1 MDPIVSFIKT
11 LDKIS
16 NNIPSSLFAISLMI
30 ISGLFFVLMH
40 SAVKYLSK
48 EVHIFE
54 IAFFRCALVIFVLA
68 PIIFQQGKKIFKTK
82 QPKVQFLRITTN
94 SVAMLCFFYGIST
107 TPLAQLTTLGFTVP
121 IFATILAVIFMKEK
135 IRLRRT
141 TALIVGFIGTIIVM
155 RPDISIELGALLII
169 FSSFLWSICLIF
181 IKKLTQTDSAVTI
194 SLYFGIGMIPATFA
208 LAFPVLEM
216 IDLRQF
222 IILIFIAI
230 TGTLAQTIMNSA
242 LEKGE
247 LALLLP
253 FDFLRLIWSVLIGYA
268 LFSEEPTITLWLGGF
283 LIIGSTSYIAWREA
297 TLKKVDK
304 NYDCK

>member
-1 MDPIVSFIKT
+1 MYFAS
-11 LDKIS
+11 KI
-16 NNIPSSLFAISLMI
+16 NKFVGKVPNPLIAISLMV

-68 PIIFQQGKKIFKTK
+68 PIILQQGKSVFVTR
-82 QPKVQFLRITTN
+82 QPKIQFLRITTN
-94 SVAMLCFFYGIST
+94 SVAMLCFFYGISS

-121 IFATILAVIFMKEK
+121 IFATILAVVFMKERIK
-135 IRLRRT
+135 LRRT
-141 TALIVGFIGTIIVM
+141 GALIVGFIGTLVVM
-155 RPDISIELGALLII
+155 RPDISIEFGALLII
-169 FSSFLWSICLIF
+169 FSSFLWSVCLIF
-181 IKKLTQTDSAVTI
+181 IKKLTETDSAVTI

-208 LAFPVLEM
+208 MALPVFEM

-222 IILIFIAI
+222 IILMFIAA
-230 TGTLAQTIMNSA
+230 TGTLAQTIMNNA

-268 LFSEEPTITLWLGGF
+268 LFAEKPEITLWIGGV

-297 TLKKVDK
+297 KLKSNTLIR
-304 NYDCK
+304 

>member
-1 MDPIVSFIKT
+1 MEIKV
-11 LDKIS
+11 LLSKAFNKIS
-16 NNIPSSLFAISLMI
+16 NNMSAPLIAISLMI

-68 PIIFQQGKKIFKTK
+68 PVIIQQGKTIFKTR
-82 QPKVQFLRITTN
+82 QPKMQFLRIITN

-141 TALIVGFIGTIIVM
+141 TALIIGFIGTIVVM

-194 SLYFGIGMIPATFA
+194 SLYFGIGMIPATFI
-208 LAFPVLEM
+208 LAFPVMEA
-216 IDLRQF
+216 IDMRQF
-222 IILIFIAI
+222 TILVFIAI
-230 TGTLAQTIMNSA
+230 TGTLAQTIMNTA
-242 LEKGE
+242 LKKGE

-253 FDFLRLIWSVLIGYA
+253 FDFLRLIWSVLIGYV
-268 LFSEEPTITLWLGGF
+268 LFAEEPTFTLWIGGF
-283 LIIGSTSYIAWREA
+283 LIIGSTTYIAWREA
-297 TLKKVDK
+297 KLK
-304 NYDCK
+304 NRPPL

>member
-1 MDPIVSFIKT
+1 MDPKVSFIKT
-11 LDKIS
+11 LSRLS

-297 TLKKVDK
+297 TLKKVDEK
-304 NYDCK
+304 L

>member
-1 MDPIVSFIKT
+1 MSFTKKFNI
-11 LDKIS
+11 IS
-16 NNIPSSLFAISLMI
+16 NNLPAPLMAISLMI
-30 ISGLFFVLMH
+30 ISGLFFVVMH

-68 PIIFQQGKKIFKTK
+68 PIIFQQGRSIFKTK
-82 QPKVQFLRITTN
+82 QPKMQLLRITTN

-121 IFATILAVIFMKEK
+121 IFATILAVTFMKEK

-141 TALIVGFIGTIIVM
+141 AALIIGFIGTIIVM

-208 LAFPVLEM
+208 LAFPVMEI

-222 IILIFIAI
+222 IILLFIAI
-230 TGTLAQTIMNSA
+230 TGTLAQTIMNYA
-242 LEKGE
+242 LKKGE
-247 LALLLP
+247 LALILP

-268 LFSEEPTITLWLGGF
+268 LFAEVPTFTLWIGGF
-283 LIIGSTSYIAWREA
+283 LIISSTSYIAWREA
-297 TLKKVDK
+297 KLK
-304 NYDCK
+304 NSTSL

>member
-1 MDPIVSFIKT
+1 MYLAGILNKFVSKSPKPLI
-11 LDKIS
+11 
-16 NNIPSSLFAISLMI
+16 AISLMV
-30 ISGLFFVLMH
+30 ISGLFFVFMH

-68 PIIFQQGKKIFKTK
+68 PIILQQGKSVFITG
-82 QPKVQFLRITTN
+82 QPKIQFLRITTN
-94 SVAMLCFFYGIST
+94 SVAMLCFFYGISS

-121 IFATILAVIFMKEK
+121 IFTTILAVVFMKEK

-141 TALIVGFIGTIIVM
+141 SALIIGFIGTLIVM
-155 RPDISIELGALLII
+155 RPDISIELGAVLII
-169 FSSFLWSICLIF
+169 FSSFLWSVCLIY
-181 IKKLTQTDSAVTI
+181 IKKLTETDSAITI
-194 SLYFGIGMIPATFA
+194 SLYFGIGMIPATFIM
-208 LAFPVLEM
+208 AFPVFEM

-230 TGTLAQTIMNSA
+230 TGTLAQTIMNFA
-242 LEKGE
+242 FEKGE

-268 LFSEEPTITLWLGGF
+268 LFAEEPEITLWIGGF
-283 LIIGSTSYIAWREA
+283 LIIGSTSYIAWRESK
-297 TLKKVDK
+297 LK
-304 NYDCK
+304 

>member
-1 MDPIVSFIKT
+1 MSFTKKFNI
-11 LDKIS
+11 IS
-16 NNIPSSLFAISLMI
+16 NNLPAPLMAISFMI
-30 ISGLFFVLMH
+30 ISGLFFVVMH

-68 PIIFQQGKKIFKTK
+68 PIIFQQGRNIFKTK
-82 QPKVQFLRITTN
+82 QPKMQLLRITTN

-121 IFATILAVIFMKEK
+121 IFATILAVTFMKEK

-141 TALIVGFIGTIIVM
+141 AALIIGFIGTIIVM

-208 LAFPVLEM
+208 LAFPVMEI

-222 IILIFIAI
+222 IILLFIAI
-230 TGTLAQTIMNSA
+230 TGTLAQTIMNYA
-242 LEKGE
+242 LKKGE

-268 LFSEEPTITLWLGGF
+268 LFAEEPTFTLWIGGF
-283 LIIGSTSYIAWREA
+283 LIISSTSYIAWREA
-297 TLKKVDK
+297 KLK
-304 NYDCK
+304 NSTSL

>member
-1 MDPIVSFIKT
+1 MEIKV
-11 LDKIS
+11 LLSKAFNKIS
-16 NNIPSSLFAISLMI
+16 NNMSAPLIAISLMI

-68 PIIFQQGKKIFKTK
+68 PVIIQQGKTIFKTR
-82 QPKVQFLRITTN
+82 QPKMQFLRIITN

-141 TALIVGFIGTIIVM
+141 TALIIGFIGTIVVM

-194 SLYFGIGMIPATFA
+194 SLYFGIGMIPATFI
-208 LAFPVLEM
+208 LAFPVMEA
-216 IDLRQF
+216 IDMRQF
-222 IILIFIAI
+222 TILVFIAI
-230 TGTLAQTIMNSA
+230 TGTLAQTIMNTA
-242 LEKGE
+242 LKKGE

-268 LFSEEPTITLWLGGF
+268 LFAEEPTFTLWIGGF
-283 LIIGSTSYIAWREA
+283 LIIGSTTYIAWREA
-297 TLKKVDK
+297 KLR
-304 NYDCK
+304 NRSPL

>member
-11 LDKIS
+11 LNKIS
-16 NNIPSSLFAISLMI
+16 NNIPSSLFSISLMI
-30 ISGLFFVLMH
+30 ISGLFFVIMH

-68 PIIFQQGKKIFKTK
+68 PIIFQQGKKIFTTK

-181 IKKLTQTDSAVTI
+181 IKKLTETDSAVTI

-208 LAFPVLEM
+208 LALPVLEM

-222 IILIFIAI
+222 IILIFIAV

-297 TLKKVDK
+297 TLKKVDEK
-304 NYDCK
+304 L

>member
-1 MDPIVSFIKT
+1 MEIKV
-11 LDKIS
+11 LLSKAFNKIS
-16 NNIPSSLFAISLMI
+16 NNMSAPLIAISLMI

-68 PIIFQQGKKIFKTK
+68 PVIIQQGKTIFKTR
-82 QPKVQFLRITTN
+82 QPKMQFLRIITN

-135 IRLRRT
+135 IKLRRT
-141 TALIVGFIGTIIVM
+141 TALIIGFIGTIIVM

-208 LAFPVLEM
+208 LAFPVM
-216 IDLRQF
+216 QVIDLRQF
-222 IILIFIAI
+222 AILIFIAI
-230 TGTLAQTIMNSA
+230 TGTLAQTIMNTA
-242 LEKGE
+242 LKKGE

-268 LFSEEPTITLWLGGF
+268 LFAEKPTFTLWIGGF
-283 LIIGSTSYIAWREA
+283 LIIGSTTYIAWREA
-297 TLKKVDK
+297 KLK
-304 NYDCK
+304 NQRPL

>member
-1 MDPIVSFIKT
+1 MEIKV
-11 LDKIS
+11 LLSKAFNKIS
-16 NNIPSSLFAISLMI
+16 NNMSAPLIAISLMI

-68 PIIFQQGKKIFKTK
+68 PVIIQQGKTIFKTK
-82 QPKVQFLRITTN
+82 QPKMQFLRIITN

-141 TALIVGFIGTIIVM
+141 TALIIGFIGTIVVM

-194 SLYFGIGMIPATFA
+194 SLYFGIGMIPATFI
-208 LAFPVLEM
+208 LAFPVMEA
-216 IDLRQF
+216 IDMRQF
-222 IILIFIAI
+222 TILVFIAI
-230 TGTLAQTIMNSA
+230 TGTLAQTIMNTA
-242 LEKGE
+242 LKKGE

-268 LFSEEPTITLWLGGF
+268 LFAEEPTFTLWIGGF
-283 LIIGSTSYIAWREA
+283 LIIGSTTYIAWREA
-297 TLKKVDK
+297 RLKKSTSL
-304 NYDCK
+304 

>member
-1 MDPIVSFIKT
+1 MV
-11 LDKIS
+11 
-16 NNIPSSLFAISLMI
+16 

-68 PIIFQQGKKIFKTK
+68 PIILQQGKIVFATR
-82 QPKVQFLRITTN
+82 QPKIQFLRIITN
-94 SVAMLCFFYGIST
+94 SVAMLCFFYGISS

-121 IFATILAVIFMKEK
+121 IFATIMAVIFMKER

-141 TALIVGFIGTIIVM
+141 SALIIGFIGTLIVM
-155 RPDISIELGALLII
+155 RPDISIELGAVLII
-169 FSSFLWSICLIF
+169 LSSFLWSVCLIY
-181 IKKLTQTDSAVTI
+181 IKKLTETDSAITI
-194 SLYFGIGMIPATFA
+194 SLYFGIGMIPATFVM
-208 LAFPVLEM
+208 AFPVFEM
-216 IDLRQF
+216 INLKQF

-230 TGTLAQTIMNSA
+230 TGTLAQTIMNLA
-242 LEKGE
+242 LKKGE

-253 FDFLRLIWSVLIGYA
+253 FDFLRLIWSVIIGYA
-268 LFSEEPTITLWLGGF
+268 LFAEEPKITLWIGGF

-297 TLKKVDK
+297 FLKKTS
-304 NYDCK
+304 

>member
-1 MDPIVSFIKT
+1 MEQKLLLKKGFN
-11 LDKIS
+11 KIL
-16 NNIPSSLFAISLMI
+16 NNMSAPLMAISLMI

-68 PIIFQQGKKIFKTK
+68 PVIIQQGKTIFKTR
-82 QPKVQFLRITTN
+82 QPKMQFLRIITN

-141 TALIVGFIGTIIVM
+141 TALIIGFIGTIVVM

-194 SLYFGIGMIPATFA
+194 SLYFGIGMIPATFI
-208 LAFPVLEM
+208 LAFPVMEA
-216 IDLRQF
+216 IDMRQF
-222 IILIFIAI
+222 TILVFIAI
-230 TGTLAQTIMNSA
+230 TGTLAQTIMNTA
-242 LEKGE
+242 LKKGE

-253 FDFLRLIWSVLIGYA
+253 FDFLRLIWSVLIGYV
-268 LFSEEPTITLWLGGF
+268 LFAEEPTFTLWIGGF
-283 LIIGSTSYIAWREA
+283 LIIGSTTYIAWREA
-297 TLKKVDK
+297 KLK
-304 NYDCK
+304 NRPPL

>member
-1 MDPIVSFIKT
+1 MEIKVLLSKAFT
-11 LDKIS
+11 KIL
-16 NNIPSSLFAISLMI
+16 NNMSPPLIAISLMI

-68 PIIFQQGKKIFKTK
+68 PVIIQQGKTIFKTR
-82 QPKVQFLRITTN
+82 QPKMQFLRIITN

-141 TALIVGFIGTIIVM
+141 TALIIGFIGTIVVM

-194 SLYFGIGMIPATFA
+194 SLYFGIGMIPATFI
-208 LAFPVLEM
+208 LAFPVMEA
-216 IDLRQF
+216 IDIRQF
-222 IILIFIAI
+222 TILVFIAI
-230 TGTLAQTIMNSA
+230 TGTLAQTIMNTA
-242 LEKGE
+242 LKKGE

-253 FDFLRLIWSVLIGYA
+253 FDFLRLIWSVLIGYV
-268 LFSEEPTITLWLGGF
+268 LFAEEPTFTLWIGGF
-283 LIIGSTSYIAWREA
+283 LIIGSTTYIALREA
-297 TLKKVDK
+297 KLK
-304 NYDCK
+304 NRPPL

>member
-11 LDKIS
+11 LDKVS

-181 IKKLTQTDSAVTI
+181 IKKLTETDSAVTI

-222 IILIFIAI
+222 IILLFIAV

-297 TLKKVDK
+297 TLKKVDEK
-304 NYDCK
+304 L

>member
-1 MDPIVSFIKT
+1 VSFTKKFNI
-11 LDKIS
+11 IS
-16 NNIPSSLFAISLMI
+16 NNLPAPLMAISFMI

-68 PIIFQQGKKIFKTK
+68 PIIFQQGRSIFKTK
-82 QPKVQFLRITTN
+82 QPKMQLLRITIN

-121 IFATILAVIFMKEK
+121 IFATILAVTFMKEK

-141 TALIVGFIGTIIVM
+141 AALIIGFIGTIIVM

-208 LAFPVLEM
+208 LAFPVMEI

-222 IILIFIAI
+222 IILLFIAI
-230 TGTLAQTIMNSA
+230 TGTLAQTIMNYA
-242 LEKGE
+242 LKKGE

-268 LFSEEPTITLWLGGF
+268 LFAEEPTFTLWIGGF
-283 LIIGSTSYIAWREA
+283 LIISSTSYIAWREA
-297 TLKKVDK
+297 KLK
-304 NYDCK
+304 NSTSL

>member
-1 MDPIVSFIKT
+1 MSFTKKINI
-11 LDKIS
+11 IS
-16 NNIPSSLFAISLMI
+16 NNLPAPLMAISFMI
-30 ISGLFFVLMH
+30 ISGLFFVVMH

-68 PIIFQQGKKIFKTK
+68 PIIFQQGRSIFKTK
-82 QPKVQFLRITTN
+82 QPKMQLLRITTN

-121 IFATILAVIFMKEK
+121 IFATILAVTFMKEK

-141 TALIVGFIGTIIVM
+141 AALIIGFIGTIIVM

-208 LAFPVLEM
+208 LAFPVMEI

-222 IILIFIAI
+222 IILLFIAI
-230 TGTLAQTIMNSA
+230 TGTLAQTIMNYA
-242 LEKGE
+242 LKKGE

-268 LFSEEPTITLWLGGF
+268 LFAEEPTFTLWIGGF
-283 LIIGSTSYIAWREA
+283 LIISSTSYIAWREA
-297 TLKKVDK
+297 KLK
-304 NYDCK
+304 NSTSL

>member
-1 MDPIVSFIKT
+1 MFFIYK
-11 LDKIS
+11 LKLNFNNYINKIP
-16 NNIPSSLFAISLMI
+16 NSLIAIFMMI
-30 ISGLFFVLMH
+30 TSGLCFVLMH

-48 EVHIFE
+48 EIHIFE

-68 PIIFQQGKKIFKTK
+68 PVILQQGLKIFKTH
-82 QPKVQFLRITTN
+82 QPKLQLLRVATN
-94 SVAMLCFFYGIST
+94 SIAMTCFFYGITT

-141 TALIVGFIGTIIVM
+141 IALVIGFTGTIIVA
-155 RPDISIELGALLII
+155 RPDISIELGSALII

-181 IKKLTQTDSAVTI
+181 IKKLTRTDSSITI
-194 SLYFGIGMIPATFA
+194 SLYFGIGMIPATLFLA
-208 LAFPVLEM
+208 LPFFEM
-216 IDLRQF
+216 IDFRQF
-222 IILIFIAI
+222 IILMFIAI

-242 LEKGE
+242 LKKGD

-268 LFSEEPTITLWLGGF
+268 LFYEEPKITLWIGGF
-283 LIIGSTSYIAWREA
+283 LIISSTTYIAWRESK
-297 TLKKVDK
+297 LKK
-304 NYDCK
+304 

>member
-1 MDPIVSFIKT
+1 MSFIKT

-181 IKKLTQTDSAVTI
+181 IKKLTETDSAVTI

-222 IILIFIAI
+222 IILIFIAV

-297 TLKKVDK
+297 TLKKVDEK
-304 NYDCK
+304 L

>member
-1 MDPIVSFIKT
+1 MSLTKIIN
-11 LDKIS
+11 KIS
-16 NNIPSSLFAISLMI
+16 NNLPAPLMAISLMI
-30 ISGLFFVLMH
+30 ISGIFFVVMH
-40 SAVKYLSK
+40 SAVKYLSR
-48 EVHIFE
+48 EIHIFE

-68 PIIFQQGKKIFKTK
+68 PIIFQQGRSIFKTK
-82 QPKVQFLRITTN
+82 QPKIQLLRITTN

-121 IFATILAVIFMKEK
+121 IFATILAVTFMKEK

-141 TALIVGFIGTIIVM
+141 AALIIGFIGTIIVM

-208 LAFPVLEM
+208 LAFPVMEI

-222 IILIFIAI
+222 IILLFIAI
-230 TGTLAQTIMNSA
+230 TGTLAQTIMNYA
-242 LEKGE
+242 LKKGE

-268 LFSEEPTITLWLGGF
+268 LFAEEPTFTLWIGGF
-283 LIIGSTSYIAWREA
+283 LIISSTSYIAWREA
-297 TLKKVDK
+297 KLK
-304 NYDCK
+304 NSTSL

>member
-181 IKKLTQTDSAVTI
+181 IKKLTETDSAVTI

-222 IILIFIAI
+222 IILLFIAV

-297 TLKKVDK
+297 TLKKVDEK
-304 NYDCK
+304 L

>member
-1 MDPIVSFIKT
+1 MYLIIGIN
-11 LDKIS
+11 KII
-16 NNIPSSLFAISLMI
+16 NKMPKSLIAISMMV

-68 PIIFQQGKKIFKTK
+68 PIILQQGKNVFVTR
-82 QPKVQFLRITTN
+82 QPKIQFLRITTN
-94 SVAMLCFFYGIST
+94 SVAMLCFFYGISS

-121 IFATILAVIFMKEK
+121 IFATILAVVFMKERIK
-135 IRLRRT
+135 LRRT
-141 TALIVGFIGTIIVM
+141 GALIVGFIGTLVVM
-155 RPDISIELGALLII
+155 RPDISIEFGALLII
-169 FSSFLWSICLIF
+169 FSSFLWSVCLIF
-181 IKKLTQTDSAVTI
+181 IKKLTETDSAVTI

-208 LAFPVLEM
+208 MALPVFEM

-222 IILIFIAI
+222 IILMFIAA
-230 TGTLAQTIMNSA
+230 TGTLAQTIMNNA

-268 LFSEEPTITLWLGGF
+268 LFAEKPEITLWIGGV

-297 TLKKVDK
+297 KLKSNTLIR
-304 NYDCK
+304 

>member
-1 MDPIVSFIKT
+1 MHFIK
-11 LDKIS
+11 KI
-16 NNIPSSLFAISLMI
+16 NKVTCKMPVSLIAISLMVF
-30 ISGLFFVLMH
+30 SGLFFVLMH

-68 PIIFQQGKKIFKTK
+68 PVIFQQGKSIFKTQ
-82 QPKVQFLRITTN
+82 QPKMQILRIATN
-94 SVAMLCFFYGIST
+94 SVAMLCFFYGISI

-121 IFATILAVIFMKEK
+121 IFTTILAVVFMKEQ

-141 TALIVGFIGTIIVM
+141 SALIIGFLGTVIVM
-155 RPDISIELGALLII
+155 RPDISIELGAVLII

-181 IKKLTQTDSAVTI
+181 IKKLTKTDTPVTI
-194 SLYFGIGMIPATFA
+194 SLYFGIGMIPATFV

-230 TGTLAQTIMNSA
+230 SGTLAQTTMNSA
-242 LEKGE
+242 IQKGE

-268 LFSEEPTITLWLGGF
+268 LFAEEPTITLWIGGF
-283 LIIGSTSYIAWREA
+283 LIIGSTTYIAWREA
-297 TLKKVDK
+297 KLKK
-304 NYDCK
+304 

>member
-1 MDPIVSFIKT
+1 MHFVS
-11 LDKIS
+11 KINKFVS
-16 NNIPSSLFAISLMI
+16 KMPSPLIAISLMVT
-30 ISGLFFVLMH
+30 SGLFFVLMH

-68 PIIFQQGKKIFKTK
+68 PIILQQGKSVFVTR
-82 QPKVQFLRITTN
+82 QPKIQFLRITTN
-94 SVAMLCFFYGIST
+94 SVAMLCFFYGISS

-121 IFATILAVIFMKEK
+121 IFATILAVVFMKERIK
-135 IRLRRT
+135 LRRT
-141 TALIVGFIGTIIVM
+141 GALIVGFIGTLVVM
-155 RPDISIELGALLII
+155 RPDISIEFGALLII
-169 FSSFLWSICLIF
+169 FSSFLWSVCLIF
-181 IKKLTQTDSAVTI
+181 IKRLTETDSAVTI

-208 LAFPVLEM
+208 MALPVFEM

-222 IILIFIAI
+222 IILMFIAA
-230 TGTLAQTIMNSA
+230 TGTLAQTIMNNA

-268 LFSEEPTITLWLGGF
+268 LFAEKPEITLWIGGV

-297 TLKKVDK
+297 KLKSNTLIR
-304 NYDCK
+304 

>member
-1 MDPIVSFIKT
+1 MSFIKT
-11 LDKIS
+11 LNKIS

-181 IKKLTQTDSAVTI
+181 IKKLTETDSAVTI

-222 IILIFIAI
+222 IILIFIAV

-297 TLKKVDK
+297 NLKKVDEK
-304 NYDCK
+304 L

>member
-1 MDPIVSFIKT
+1 MQFTDILNKFESKFPKPLI
-11 LDKIS
+11 
-16 NNIPSSLFAISLMI
+16 AISLMV
-30 ISGLFFVLMH
+30 ISGLFFVFMH

-68 PIIFQQGKKIFKTK
+68 PIILQQGKSVFITG
-82 QPKVQFLRITTN
+82 QPKIQFLRITTN
-94 SVAMLCFFYGIST
+94 SVAMLCFFYGISS

-121 IFATILAVIFMKEK
+121 IFTTILAVIFMKEK

-141 TALIVGFIGTIIVM
+141 SALIIGFIGTLIVM
-155 RPDISIELGALLII
+155 RPDISIELGAVLII
-169 FSSFLWSICLIF
+169 FSSFLWSVCLIY
-181 IKKLTQTDSAVTI
+181 IKKLTETDSAITI
-194 SLYFGIGMIPATFA
+194 SLYFGIGMIPATFVM
-208 LAFPVLEM
+208 AFPVFEM

-230 TGTLAQTIMNSA
+230 TGTLAQTIMNLA
-242 LEKGE
+242 FEKGE

-268 LFSEEPTITLWLGGF
+268 LFAEEPEITLWIGGF
-283 LIIGSTSYIAWREA
+283 LIIGSTSYIAWRESK
-297 TLKKVDK
+297 LK
-304 NYDCK
+304 

>member
-230 TGTLAQTIMNSA
+230 TGTVAQTIMNSA

-253 FDFLRLIWSVLIGYA
+253 FDFLRLILSVLIGYA

-297 TLKKVDK
+297 TLKKVDEK
-304 NYDCK
+304 L

>member
-1 MDPIVSFIKT
+1 MDPIVSFIKN

-222 IILIFIAI
+222 IILIFIAV

-297 TLKKVDK
+297 TLKKVDEK
-304 NYDCK
+304 L

>member
-1 MDPIVSFIKT
+1 MYLAGILNKFVSKFPKP
-11 LDKIS
+11 LIS
-16 NNIPSSLFAISLMI
+16 ISLMV
-30 ISGLFFVLMH
+30 ISGLFFVFMH

-68 PIIFQQGKKIFKTK
+68 PIILQQGKSVFVTG
-82 QPKVQFLRITTN
+82 QPKIQFLRITTN
-94 SVAMLCFFYGIST
+94 SVAMLCFFYGISS

-121 IFATILAVIFMKEK
+121 IFTTILAVVFMNEK

-141 TALIVGFIGTIIVM
+141 SALIIGFIGTLIVM
-155 RPDISIELGALLII
+155 RPDISIELGAVLII
-169 FSSFLWSICLIF
+169 FSSFLWSVCLIY
-181 IKKLTQTDSAVTI
+181 IKKLTETDSAITI
-194 SLYFGIGMIPATFA
+194 SLYFGIGMIPATFVM
-208 LAFPVLEM
+208 AFPVFEM

-230 TGTLAQTIMNSA
+230 TGTLAQTIMNFA
-242 LEKGE
+242 FEKGE

-268 LFSEEPTITLWLGGF
+268 LFAEEPEITLWIGGF
-283 LIIGSTSYIAWREA
+283 LIIGSTSYIAWRESK
-297 TLKKVDK
+297 LK
-304 NYDCK
+304 

>member
-11 LDKIS
+11 LNRIS

-181 IKKLTQTDSAVTI
+181 IKKLTETDSAVTI

-208 LAFPVLEM
+208 LALPVLEM

-222 IILIFIAI
+222 IILIFIAV

-297 TLKKVDK
+297 TLKKVDEK
-304 NYDCK
+304 L

>member
-82 QPKVQFLRITTN
+82 QPKVQLLRITTN

-222 IILIFIAI
+222 IILVFIAV

-297 TLKKVDK
+297 TLKKVDEK
-304 NYDCK
+304 L

>member
-181 IKKLTQTDSAVTI
+181 IKKLTETDSAVTI

-230 TGTLAQTIMNSA
+230 TGTLAQTIMNLA

-268 LFSEEPTITLWLGGF
+268 LFSEEPTITLWLGGL

-297 TLKKVDK
+297 TLKKVDEK
-304 NYDCK
+304 L

>member
-208 LAFPVLEM
+208 IAFPVLEM

-230 TGTLAQTIMNSA
+230 TGTLAQTIMNLA

-297 TLKKVDK
+297 TLKKVNEK
-304 NYDCK
+304 L

>member
-1 MDPIVSFIKT
+1 MEQKLLLTKSFN
-11 LDKIS
+11 KILKNMS
-16 NNIPSSLFAISLMI
+16 APLMAISLMI

-48 EVHIFE
+48 EIHIFE

-68 PIIFQQGKKIFKTK
+68 PIIIQQGRTIFKTK
-82 QPKVQFLRITTN
+82 QPKMQFLRIITN
-94 SVAMLCFFYGIST
+94 SIAMLCFFYGIST

-135 IRLRRT
+135 IKLRRT
-141 TALIVGFIGTIIVM
+141 TALIIGFIGTIIVM

-208 LAFPVLEM
+208 LAFPVM
-216 IDLRQF
+216 QVIDLRQF
-222 IILIFIAI
+222 SILIFIAI
-230 TGTLAQTIMNSA
+230 TGTLAQTIMNTA
-242 LEKGE
+242 LKKGE

-268 LFSEEPTITLWLGGF
+268 LFAEKPTFTLWIGGF
-283 LIIGSTSYIAWREA
+283 LIIGSTTYIAWRESK
-297 TLKKVDK
+297 LKKSTSL
-304 NYDCK
+304 